1 MKRRYQNGDIGELM
15 YAEGEYIHDCSSLW
29 PEITYGQ
36 RDHWRNRMHPT
47 FYCTHSLG
55 PLIAITG
62 LRPKHVVGFETP
74 PMQSLLDLGGRH
86 GAGIEMVTM
95 EGGAVFKSIHGAL
108 KREPSSVNYQLYCEK
123 GMMESGRLSDNK
135 KFNLYKEGEELCK
148 GEWEKYDPDSDVAKE
163 SREAA
168 GVTTHGGSDFYP
180 THCFIEKIL
189 GGKDAEWS
197 IDVYQAVDMG
207 ICGILAYRS
216 ILAGNEPIAVPNLR
230 NKEERDAYRNDH
242 ACTTPEVAG
251 DQLLPVTS
259 FPEYQEPLPDE
270 VYDRV
275 REMWLKTQ
283 QK

>member
-1 MKRRYQNGDIGELM
+1 
-15 YAEGEYIHDCSSLW
+15 
-29 PEITYGQ
+29 
-36 RDHWRNRMHPT
+36 
-47 FYCTHSLG
+47 
-55 PLIAITG
+55 
-62 LRPKHVVGFETP
+62 
-74 PMQSLLDLGGRH
+74 
-86 GAGIEMVTM
+86 
-95 EGGAVFKSIHGAL
+95 
-108 KREPSSVNYQLYCEK
+108 
-123 GMMESGRLSDNK
+123 MMESGRLSDNK